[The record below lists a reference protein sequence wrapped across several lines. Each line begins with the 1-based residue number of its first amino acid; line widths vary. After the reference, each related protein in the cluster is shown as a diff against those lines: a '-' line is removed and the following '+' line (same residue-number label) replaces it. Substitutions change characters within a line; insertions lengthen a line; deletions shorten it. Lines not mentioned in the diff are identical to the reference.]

1 MKPHFLVGLFYFTP
15 TMKYILILLTYFFC
29 HNANSQQ
36 NKYHL
41 EGFAQGTS
49 WLINYYNADSIIS
62 KSSIDSIFSK
72 IDSSLSL
79 YKPYSLINQFNQSPR
94 GIIAD
99 SHFIKNIQESLKT
112 YRQTRG
118 AFDLTYK
125 CKCKGSEKIAIIN
138 DSVIKLSPE
147 ITIDANGIAQ
157 GYTVDVIANFLLHN
171 NISNFIVE
179 LGGEIK
185 VSGRKPAGE
194 LFKIGIESATAEIE
208 KIISLPGGA
217 ITTSGNYRKKDHI
230 VNPSTGNAV
239 ANELVSVTVYAKD
252 AVTADAYD
260 NALMV
265 MGLKR
270 AIKFT
275 NKHKQIAAHFIYRKP
290 DGSFAEKQS
299 RGFRRLFK

>member
-1 MKPHFLVGLFYFTP
+1 
-15 TMKYILILLTYFFC
+15 MKYILILLTYFFC

-49 WLINYYNADSIIS
+49 WLINYYNADSSIS
-62 KSSIDSIFSK
+62 KSSIDSIFSE

-79 YKPYSLINQFNQSPR
+79 YKPYSLINQFNQSPG
-94 GIIAD
+94 GITAD

-138 DSVIKLSPE
+138 DSVIKLSPQ

-157 GYTVDVIANFLLHN
+157 GYTVDVIADFLLHN
-171 NISNFIVE
+171 NISNFIIE

-208 KIISLPGGA
+208 KIISLPDGA

-299 RGFRRLFK
+299 RRFRRLFK